1 MLCSGSKVIALD
13 EDMKCKVV
21 KLYIQF
27 KFIFMR
33 KGITRLL
40 IQKFLKLTHG
50 CNYFCMSNSLFIQL
64 KYVGCC
70 IK

>member
-1 MLCSGSKVIALD
+1 MLCSGSKAIALD

-27 KFIFMR
+27 KFIFIR

-40 IQKFLKLTHG
+40 IQKIFKT
-50 CNYFCMSNSLFIQL
+50 NSWMQL
-64 KYVGCC
+64 LLHE
-70 IK
+70 